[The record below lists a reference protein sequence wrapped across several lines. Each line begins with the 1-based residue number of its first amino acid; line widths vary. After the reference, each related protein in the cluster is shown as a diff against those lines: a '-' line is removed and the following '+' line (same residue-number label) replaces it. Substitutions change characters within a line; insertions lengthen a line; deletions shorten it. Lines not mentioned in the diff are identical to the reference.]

1 MKRKNI
7 APLNLKF
14 DLTDTKQRKSSEGN
28 SPKYDSFVAT
38 PPTLAVKTVSSYLTK
53 NTSLMKLKKAKKD
66 IDPMLKQ
73 FSQGNQLV
81 SLHAPPLESYHER

>member
-14 DLTDTKQRKSSEGN
+14 DMNDTKLRKSSEDN
-28 SPKYDSFVAT
+28 SLEHSYVAT
-38 PPTLAVKTVSSYLTK
+38 TPTLAVKALSSYLTK
-53 NTSLMKLKKAKKD
+53 NTSLMKRKKAKKD

-73 FSQGNQLV
+73 LSQGNQL
-81 SLHAPPLESYHER
+81 SSIHAPPLESYHVR